1 MNWAKRKGI
10 GICEVIGCRKGLRDH
25 GGTGDGDRPGRT
37 RTKNAQRCEKKVLD
51 EKNRFTQSHFSLD
64 LIIRPYWF

>member
-25 GGTGDGDRPGRT
+25 GGTGDGDRPGRA
-37 RTKNAQRCEKKVLD
+37 RTKNAQR
-51 EKNRFTQSHFSLD
+51 
-64 LIIRPYWF
+64 